1 MDPRITV
8 SLNRLKLYLE
18 RVERDIGNGD
28 RYRAMANVS
37 ELAEVAR
44 RLWDNLA
51 KKEPLNPHSWRGV
64 ETQF

>member
-18 RVERDIGNGD
+18 RVERDLGNGD
-28 RYRAMANVS
+28 RNQALANVA
-37 ELAEVAR
+37 ELAEIAR

-51 KKEPLNPHSWRGV
+51 QKEPLNPHSRRGV

>member
-1 MDPRITV
+1 MDPQITV
-8 SLNRLKLYLE
+8 SVQRLKLYLE

-51 KKEPLNPHSWRGV
+51 KKEPLNPHSRRGV
-64 ETQF
+64 